1 MILPTK
7 HIHPSRCLM
16 GIGAELLPYLRSPKT
31 VSALWDIFRKKR
43 SSSRGLAPV
52 DYDWFVLAID
62 LLFTLGAI
70 ELKKG
75 VLKRSA
81 S

>member
-16 GIGAELLPYLRSPKT
+16 GIGADLLPHLSTPKT
-31 VSALWDIFRKKR
+31 VSALWDLFRKKR
-43 SSSRGLAPV
+43 SSTPGLAPV
-52 DYDWFVLAID
+52 DYDWFVLTLD
-62 LLFTLGAI
+62 LLFILGAV
-70 ELKKG
+70 EMKKG